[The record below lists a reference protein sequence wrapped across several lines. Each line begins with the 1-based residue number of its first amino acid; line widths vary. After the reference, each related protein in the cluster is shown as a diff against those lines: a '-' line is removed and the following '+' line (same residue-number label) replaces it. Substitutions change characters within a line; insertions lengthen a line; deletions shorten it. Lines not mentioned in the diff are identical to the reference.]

1 MLIIIMIIVIIHA
14 NKPWTDSKLHYW
26 CVRKLLDRHLSFEHV
41 PEDED
46 EHEEGEGED
55 VSRDLVHHHHSVPA
69 PLGKYHLPELCL
81 LRQVQQFVDD
91 GELDETEEH
100 KDDAGGHPDVY
111 GLGVGDRGETL
122 LGLSVLSGECEQA
135 RHSQRHPG
143 RGALGRDP
151 ETDPAHHHDQHG
163 GDVGGEEEV
172 AGVPLQLE
180 DSRQAG
186 EGPGGVVDGAVL
198 RPEGLYLQLR
208 QPEQECQSG
217 EGRED
222 LLDVGTD
229 QEGLNTGT
237 FQNKKDFWRWSYN
250 THCL

>member
-1 MLIIIMIIVIIHA
+1 M
-14 NKPWTDSKLHYW
+14 
-26 CVRKLLDRHLSFEHV
+26 RKLLDRHLSFEHV

-69 PLGKYHLPELCL
+69 PFGKYQLPELCL

-100 KDDAGGHPDVY
+100 EDDAGRHPDVY
-111 GLGVGDRGETL
+111 GLRDTRASVQWLKGTNLGVGDRGETL
-122 LGLSVLSGECEQA
+122 LGLGVLRGQCEEA

-172 AGVPLQLE
+172 AGVPLQFE

-198 RPEGLYLQLR
+198 RPEGLNLQLR
-208 QPEQECQSG
+208 QPEQEGQAG

-222 LLDVGTD
+222 LLDVGTN

-237 FQNKKDFWRWSYN
+237 FQNKKDF
-250 THCL
+250 